1 MGQKEGLGF
10 EVERL
15 INTLLR
21 GGRWRLAQVENDLEW
36 SALKAMV
43 LLLTLV
49 VQVRHSLTTNMEEK
63 VSGGRQ
69 KRGVTSPLGAVG
81 SLAHWTIGLASQQ
94 SYQTLQ
100 VFPPKSTF
108 HGDDIARQVL
118 RRVSCI

>member
-43 LLLTLV
+43 LLLT
-49 VQVRHSLTTNMEEK
+49 
-63 VSGGRQ
+63 
-69 KRGVTSPLGAVG
+69 
-81 SLAHWTIGLASQQ
+81 
-94 SYQTLQ
+94 
-100 VFPPKSTF
+100 
-108 HGDDIARQVL
+108 
-118 RRVSCI
+118 